1 MADILFEFE
10 EGRLPPVVLF
20 ATAML
25 IAIFAI
31 GIPVRVLLG
40 LF

>member
-1 MADILFEFE
+1 MNDILFQFD
-10 EGRLPPVVLF
+10 EGTLPPAVLG
-20 ATAML
+20 ATAAL

-31 GIPVRVLLG
+31 GIPYRLAVG

>member
-1 MADILFEFE
+1 MQWLFEFE
-10 EGRLPPVVLF
+10 EEQLPLPVLL
-20 ATAML
+20 AAASL

-31 GIPVRVLLG
+31 GIPIRVLLG

>member
-1 MADILFEFE
+1 MEWLFEFE
-10 EGRLPPVVLF
+10 EEELPTVVLL
-20 ATAML
+20 AAAAL

-31 GIPVRVLLG
+31 GIPLRVLLG